1 MARIHGTAFGR
12 RALMAGAGAA
22 AALARPGVSRA
33 QAGWMPSRNVTWI
46 VPGGPA
52 SVLDVGARA
61 IALKMAPVLGQQVVI
76 ENRTG
81 AGGAVAAEAA
91 ARAAP
96 DGHTVF
102 YGNFATFAI
111 VPHLFRSLRWDA
123 RRDFAAVHGIG
134 ASANIA
140 VACPD
145 RPWKTVQELIA
156 FSRANPGK
164 ITFAASIGSGQHM
177 ATELFLSVTGLQW
190 THVPYNNTVQAL
202 TDIAAGRVDLI
213 FDYPLSSLP
222 FVRDG
227 RLRAL
232 GVNAK
237 ERLAIAHEVPTLDE
251 QGVKGAELLGWAGL
265 YAPAR
270 TPPAVVEKLAEATR
284 VALRDPEVIQL
295 FDSTGTILWP
305 DVDGPKLAQVLEE
318 EIPRMQA
325 LIARTGI
332 QAQ

>member
-1 MARIHGTAFGR
+1 
-12 RALMAGAGAA
+12 
-22 AALARPGVSRA
+22 
-33 QAGWMPSRNVTWI
+33 
-46 VPGGPA
+46 
-52 SVLDVGARA
+52 VL
-61 IALKMAPVLGQQVVI
+61 I

-81 AGGAVAAEAA
+81 AGGTIAAAQA

-102 YGNFATFAI
+102 YGNFAVFGIA
-111 VPHLFRSLRWDA
+111 PFLYRNLPWDA
-123 RRDFAAVHGIG
+123 RRDFAPVHGIG
-134 ASANIA
+134 ASANI
-140 VACPD
+140 VVGSPD
-145 RPWKTVQELIA
+145 RPWRTIQELIA
-156 FSRANPGK
+156 WSRANPGK
-164 ITFAASIGSGQHM
+164 ITFAGGVGSGQHM
-177 ATELFLSVTGLQW
+177 AAELFLSVTGLQW
-190 THVPYNNTVQAL
+190 TFVPYANTIQAL
-202 TDIAAGRVDLI
+202 TDIAGGRVDLI

-232 GVNAK
+232 GINAK
-237 ERLAIAHEVPTLDE
+237 ERLNVAQEIPTLDE

-270 TPPAVVEKLAEATR
+270 TPPAAVAKLAEATR
-284 VALRDPEVIQL
+284 VALRDPEVIAL
-295 FDSTGTILWP
+295 FNSTGTILWP
-305 DVDGPKLAQVLEE
+305 EVDAAGLARELEE

>member
-1 MARIHGTAFGR
+1 MTFGR
-12 RALMAGAGAA
+12 RAALLGATAAG
-22 AALARPGVSRA
+22 LARPGLASA
-33 QAGWMPSRNVTWI
+33 QQGWAPAKPVTWI

-52 SVLDVGARA
+52 SVLDVGARL
-61 IALKMAPVLGQQVVI
+61 IAQKMAPVLGQQVVI

-81 AGGAVAAEAA
+81 AGGTIAAEAA

-96 DGHTVF
+96 DGHSIF
-102 YGNFATFAI
+102 YGNFAVFAI
-111 VPHLFRSLRWDA
+111 APFLYRNLRWDA
-123 RRDFAAVHGIG
+123 RRDFAPVHGIG
-134 ASANIA
+134 ASANIM
-140 VACPD
+140 VAAPD
-145 RPWKTVQELIA
+145 RPWKTLEELIA
-156 FSRANPGK
+156 FSRAHPGQV
-164 ITFAASIGSGQHM
+164 TFAGGVGSGQHM
-177 ATELFLSVTGLQW
+177 AAELFLSTTRVQW
-190 THVPYNNTVQAL
+190 TFVPYANTIQAL
-202 TDIAAGRVDLI
+202 TDIAAGRVDLM

-232 GVNAK
+232 GINARQ
-237 ERLAIAHEVPTLDE
+237 RLAIAQEIPTLDE
-251 QGVKGAELLGWAGL
+251 QGVKGAELLGWAGI

-270 TPPAVVEKLAEATR
+270 TPPAAVAKLAEATR
-284 VALRDPEVIQL
+284 VALRDPEVIRL

-305 DVDGPKLAQVLEE
+305 EVDAPKLAHALEE

>member
-1 MARIHGTAFGR
+1 MAPGR
-12 RALMAGAGAA
+12 RAALLGAA
-22 AALARPGVSRA
+22 AAGLAAGRRAAAEQAWAPTRPVS
-33 QAGWMPSRNVTWI
+33 WI
-46 VPGGPA
+46 VPGGPG
-52 SVLDVGARA
+52 SVLDVGARL
-61 IALKMAPVLGQQVVI
+61 IAQKMAPVLGQQVLV

-81 AGGAVAAEAA
+81 AGGTVAADAA

-96 DGHTVF
+96 DGQTVF
-102 YGNFATFAI
+102 YGNFAVFAI
-111 VPHLFRSLRWDA
+111 APNLFRSLRWDA
-123 RRDFAAVHGIG
+123 RRDFAPIHGIG
-134 ASANIA
+134 ASANLL

-145 RPWKTVQELIA
+145 RPWHTLQDLVA
-156 FSRANPGK
+156 WSRANPGR
-164 ITFAASIGSGQHM
+164 ITYAAGVGSGQQM
-177 ATELFLSVTGLQW
+177 AAELFLSVTGLEW
-190 THVPYNNTVQAL
+190 THVPYQNTVQAL

-232 GVNAK
+232 GVNAR
-237 ERLAIAHEVPTLDE
+237 ERLAGAQAIPTLDE

-270 TPPAVVEKLAEATR
+270 TPQPAIDRLAEATR
-284 VALRDPEVIQL
+284 AALRDPEVIAL

-305 DVDGPKLAQVLEE
+305 DVDAAGLARALEE
-318 EIPRMQA
+318 EIPRIKA

>member
-1 MARIHGTAFGR
+1 MTIGR
-12 RALMAGAGAA
+12 RAVLLGAVAGAG
-22 AALARPGVSRA
+22 ALARPGAVRA
-33 QAGWMPSRNVTWI
+33 QEGWAPTRPVTWI

-61 IALKMAPVLGQQVVI
+61 IAQKMSPVLGQQVVV

-81 AGGAVAAEAA
+81 AGGTIAAEVA

-102 YGNFATFAI
+102 YGNFAVFGIA
-111 VPHLFRSLRWDA
+111 PFLYRNLRWDA
-123 RRDFAAVHGIG
+123 RRDFAPIHGIG
-134 ASANIA
+134 ASANIV

-156 FSRANPGK
+156 FSRANPGR
-164 ITFAASIGSGQHM
+164 ITYAGGVGSGQHM
-177 ATELFLSVTGLQW
+177 AAELFLTVTGLQW
-190 THVPYNNTVQAL
+190 TFVPYANTVQAL

-232 GVNAK
+232 GINAL
-237 ERLAIAHEVPTLDE
+237 ERLAIAREIPTLDE

-270 TPPAVVEKLAEATR
+270 TPQAAIAKLAEAVR
-284 VALRDPEVIQL
+284 VALRDPEIIEL
-295 FDSTGTILWP
+295 FNSTGTILWP
-305 DVDGPKLAQVLEE
+305 DVDAPKLARALEE